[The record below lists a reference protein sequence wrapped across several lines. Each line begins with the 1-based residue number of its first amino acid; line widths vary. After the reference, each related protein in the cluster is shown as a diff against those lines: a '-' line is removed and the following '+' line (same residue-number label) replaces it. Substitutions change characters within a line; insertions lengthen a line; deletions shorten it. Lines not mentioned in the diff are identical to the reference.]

1 MKKLSTWQSCY
12 QAKHSVHNCSPLGKT
27 SSKRKVQ
34 KFNKCRPGK
43 SSGSTPDHWCK
54 KSYATFPL
62 TWGEGTFFEKKS
74 GRCMYSILGTITFS
88 MAALHTTSQQGNDT
102 PSPASTRHP
111 LAHLR
116 PLTRDLLSPPSP
128 PPQNAP
134 PAPPST

>member
-43 SSGSTPDHWCK
+43 SSGSTPDLWCK

-62 TWGEGTFFEKKS
+62 TWGERTFFEKKS
-74 GRCMYSILGTITFS
+74 GERMHSILRTITFS
-88 MAALHTTSQQGNDT
+88 MAALHTTMQQRNT
-102 PSPASTRHP
+102 T
-111 LAHLR
+111 LAEAWSRTSL
-116 PLTRDLLSPPSP
+116 
-128 PPQNAP
+128 
-134 PAPPST
+134 